1 VFDRRLDAASVAG
14 SDHTNRAIPGTHR
27 TAAGSRDAAV
37 ARVPAG
43 EPQVFATLTVSCR
56 GCGRAIP
63 PGEVFTRHP
72 TPDDRRHDLTSPFC
86 QTCRPI
92 APEPEPELGEGAS
105 TQDLITALRR
115 GLERQATTEAGS
127 ESVES

>member
-1 VFDRRLDAASVAG
+1 M
-14 SDHTNRAIPGTHR
+14 
-27 TAAGSRDAAV
+27 
-37 ARVPAG
+37 
-43 EPQVFATLTVSCR
+43 FATLTVSCR

-115 GLERQATTEAGS
+115 GLERQANTEAGS